1 MKLEQIAKGA
11 QISGIEPGKVV
22 RVVSADPLGD
32 NAVTVVYKADDGRL
46 GERVLFRSNESE
58 LHIASVGRTGP
69 MRRFGLRAL
78 RGTSRRHGRAVN
90 MGWPDAYDKVVSMTH
105 ACESVDVPG

>member
-58 LHIASVGRTGP
+58 LHIASVGRPWSFDADGADP
-69 MRRFGLRAL
+69 DWLEAAHGRREIGWIALAGKFGL
-78 RGTSRRHGRAVN
+78 G
-90 MGWPDAYDKVVSMTH
+90 
-105 ACESVDVPG
+105 

>member
-32 NAVTVVYKADDGRL
+32 NALTVVYKADDGRL
-46 GERVLFRSNESE
+46 DERVLFRSNESE
-58 LHIASVGRTGP
+58 LHIASIGRP
-69 MRRFGLRAL
+69 WIL
-78 RGTSRRHGRAVN
+78 S
-90 MGWPDAYDKVVSMTH
+90 
-105 ACESVDVPG
+105 